1 MYSDYLKSE
10 VENLDMMDLGSLD
23 DDDLR
28 MDHLIVATETGQF
41 KFKH

>member
-28 MDHLIVATETGQF
+28 MGHLIVATEMGQF
-41 KFKH
+41 YFKH